1 MDFFGSIFFFFI
13 LIDCFKIRKGGK
25 KFDFLLQ
32 CYVSSEHAA
41 HCSDVTQL
49 WGTQLA
55 TQFACCWHFHSQTHS
70 TSSIY
75 MLVLHMYGG
84 KEWSQNE
91 RREKRKEK
99 ENGQDVH
106 WNGRATNILISGEST
121 SVGIVVLRCKWIERG
136 MWLVWSEMDSVSLN
150 ETQCGIVGNFGGG
163 GFNVDVWW
171 NTDVVLLFFSHA
183 SWSALL
189 SSPRIWIGL
198 NGKWHSPSFAP
209 VYIYAWGCIKII
221 T

>member
-1 MDFFGSIFFFFI
+1 MLCIIWACSTLLWCHPALRHSAGHTVCPLLAFSFTNPLNQFHLHVSPPYVWGKRMISEW
-13 LIDCFKIRKGGK
+13 KEGK
-25 KFDFLLQ
+25 K
-32 CYVSSEHAA
+32 
-41 HCSDVTQL
+41 
-49 WGTQLA
+49 
-55 TQFACCWHFHSQTHS
+55 
-70 TSSIY
+70 
-75 MLVLHMYGG
+75 
-84 KEWSQNE
+84 
-91 RREKRKEK
+91 KRKK